1 MFKKLI
7 PILSV
12 SLFLLL
18 GMSTSSK
25 VYAFGFGDLTDPFG
39 EYWGDAAD
47 EFFDTGII
55 DREDWEDIT
64 SVLPDSPEFE
74 GATPKLRYFPTAL
87 FFGTWPT
94 AIRSVKM
101 PVIFTN
107 DGALPL
113 FIENVEIKGDNPDDF
128 RIEDDG
134 CDDKTLGDLD
144 TCTVRISFKPKEVG
158 TRRAILKVSYYK
170 ADITAPKT
178 HTEEIKLMGIGIPSE
193 PGDLG
198 DCDFDDL
205 WKGKCDIFDG
215 IGDIGDI
222 GDIFKFS
229 EDNPQEVVVDSNDDE
244 VIKTASVEP
253 QAGGCSMA
261 PVPSIP
267 WYLFLPVVLFARR
280 FLRK

>member
-1 MFKKLI
+1 MLKRI
-7 PILSV
+7 VSILSI
-12 SLFLLL
+12 SLIFIL
-18 GMSTSSK
+18 GTTSPK
-25 VYAFGFGDLTDPFG
+25 AYAFGIGDITDPFG

-47 EFFDTGII
+47 EFFDSGII
-55 DREDWEDIT
+55 DREDYEDWSSII
-64 SVLPDSPEFE
+64 PESPEIE

-101 PVIFTN
+101 PIVFTN

-113 FIENVEIKGDNPDDF
+113 FIENVEIKGENPEDF
-128 RIEDDG
+128 RIDDDG

-170 ADITAPKT
+170 ADISSPKT
-178 HTEEIKLMGIGIPSE
+178 HTEEIKLMGIGLPSE
-193 PGDLG
+193 PGDIG
-198 DCDFDDL
+198 DCNFDDL

-215 IGDIGDI
+215 VGDIGNI

-229 EDNPQEVVVDSNDDE
+229 EGNPQEISTEGDSEVV
-244 VIKTASVEP
+244 KTASVEP
-253 QAGGCSMA
+253 QAGGCSM
-261 PVPSIP
+261 VVSPSIP
-267 WYLFLPVVLFARR
+267 WYLFLPFVIFARR
-280 FLRK
+280 FFRK

>member
-1 MFKKLI
+1 MLKKI
-7 PILSV
+7 VPILSI
-12 SLFLLL
+12 SLFLVL
-18 GMSTSSK
+18 GMNSSK
-25 VYAFGFGDLTDPFG
+25 TYGLGFGDFTEPWSD
-39 EYWGDAAD
+39 YWGDAAD

-55 DREDWEDIT
+55 DREDWEDWT
-64 SVLPDSPEFE
+64 SIIPEEPEFE

-101 PVIFTN
+101 PIVVTN

-113 FIENVEIKGDNPDDF
+113 YIEDVKLEGDNPDDF
-128 RIEDDG
+128 RIDDDE
-134 CDDKTLGDLD
+134 CNDEVLGDLD
-144 TCTVRISFKPKEVG
+144 TCVIRISFKPKEIG
-158 TRRAILKVSYYK
+158 TRRAILKISYYK
-170 ADITAPKT
+170 STNPIKT
-178 HTEEIKLMGIGIPSE
+178 YTEEIKLMGIGIPSE
-193 PGDLG
+193 PDDFG

-229 EDNPQEVVVDSNDDE
+229 ENNPQEISINGDEE

-253 QAGGCSMA
+253 KSGGCSMVA
-261 PVPSIP
+261 FPSVP
-267 WYLFLPVVLFARR
+267 WYLFLPFLIFARR
-280 FLRK
+280 LFRR

>member
-1 MFKKLI
+1 MSKKMISALSLI
-7 PILSV
+7 V
-12 SLFLLL
+12 FLFLGL
-18 GMSTSSK
+18 TNSSK
-25 VYAFGFGDLTDPFG
+25 VYSFGIGDFTDPFS

-55 DREDWEDIT
+55 DRDDWEDLT
-64 SVLPDSPEFE
+64 SVLPDSIDVE

-101 PVIFTN
+101 PIVFTN

-113 FIENVEIKGDNPDDF
+113 FIENVKLTGENSDDF
-128 RIEDDG
+128 KIEDDG
-134 CDDKTLGDLD
+134 CDDETLGDLD
-144 TCTVRISFKPKEVG
+144 TCTVRISFKPKKVG
-158 TRRAILKVSYYK
+158 TRRAILKVYYYK
-170 ADITAPKT
+170 ADVFAPKT
-178 HTEEIKLMGIGIPSE
+178 HTEEIKLMGIGLPSE
-193 PGDLG
+193 PEDIG

-205 WKGKCDIFDG
+205 WKGKCTPDF
-215 IGDIGDI
+215 GDLGDI

-229 EDNPQEVVVDSNDDE
+229 DGNPQEISANGDEE

-267 WYLFLPVVLFARR
+267 WYLFVPFVIFARR
-280 FLRK
+280 IFRK